1 MLGVELSIKTL
12 AIGHSATS
20 FRLERFRVLSIF
32 INNLLK
38 PNNGHPEGW
47 PLLSCLRKAPYCSL
61 FSLFSLFRRLMRSP
75 RVVVEL
81 ETGALWLSFL

>member
-1 MLGVELSIKTL
+1 MLGVVLSIKTL
-12 AIGHSATS
+12 AVGHSATS

-47 PLLSCLRKAPYCSL
+47 PLLSCLREAPYYSL
-61 FSLFSLFRRLMRSP
+61 RSLFRRLMRSP